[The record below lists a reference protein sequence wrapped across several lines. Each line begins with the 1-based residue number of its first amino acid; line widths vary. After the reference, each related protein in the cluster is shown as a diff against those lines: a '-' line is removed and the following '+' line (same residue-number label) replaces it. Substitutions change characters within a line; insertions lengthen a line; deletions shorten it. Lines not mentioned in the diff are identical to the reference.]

1 MRLPGLTT
9 NSRLASGIAAHAREF
24 YRLMRAEK
32 TITMRTMSPD
42 MTTTA
47 TTTIAPLA
55 AQPRS
60 RAARALLPRPG
71 IGQVRLRVDV
81 VDQRARTVAATI
93 DAVGADA
100 VGFAAGDRVAYLLP
114 ADGADPAP
122 AHLHIVDVDGLVG
135 IPHGVSLRQ
144 AAAHLV
150 PGMSARTLVKG
161 LSTVGRGHTVVVLGA
176 SGAVGS
182 MAASW
187 ARALG
192 AIVID
197 SSAASGHS
205 GRIDAVLDARDTAR
219 LASRWTGGHLALGAA
234 DVFQAVR
241 EGVFGD
247 ANDDASIVGKREGV
261 ATAAA

>member
-1 MRLPGLTT
+1 
-9 NSRLASGIAAHAREF
+9 
-24 YRLMRAEK
+24 MRAEK
-32 TITMRTMSPD
+32 TITMRTMSPE
-42 MTTTA
+42 TTPTS

-55 AQPRS
+55 APLAAPRS

-71 IGQVRLRVDV
+71 LGQVRLRVDV
-81 VDQRARTVAATI
+81 VDAKTRTVAATI

-100 VGFAAGDRVAYLLP
+100 VGFAAGDRVAYMLP
-114 ADGADPAP
+114 ASDPGADGGATVDPTP

-144 AAAHLV
+144 AAAYLV

-176 SGAVGS
+176 SGTVGS
-182 MAASW
+182 MAAAW

-192 AIVID
+192 AVVID
-197 SSAASGHS
+197 SAVASGHS

-241 EGVFGD
+241 EGVFGE
-247 ANDDASIVGKREGV
+247 ATDDASMVGKREGV